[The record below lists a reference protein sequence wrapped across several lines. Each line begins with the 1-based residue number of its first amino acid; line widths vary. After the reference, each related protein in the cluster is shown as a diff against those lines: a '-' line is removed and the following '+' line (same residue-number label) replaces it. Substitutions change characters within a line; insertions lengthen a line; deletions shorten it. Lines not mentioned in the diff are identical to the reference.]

1 MESLLLRVHSRC
13 LSVSSEVDLVCSSM
27 IRYFVFI
34 EFVFFFIFGE
44 GLGSFICDILLI
56 SARRSFIR
64 QFTLN
69 VQSSFLLLM
78 FPFLIIHSFSAREV
92 LIKVITVA

>member
-13 LSVSSEVDLVCSSM
+13 LSVSSEADLVCSSM

-34 EFVFFFIFGE
+34 EFVFLFIYGE

-69 VQSSFLLLM
+69 VQSSFFLLM
-78 FPFLIIHSFSAREV
+78 FPFLIVHSFSAREV